1 MASVHSSKTLIGT
14 AVIIEVG
21 LQMWAGG
28 TFKHSYC
35 GLLLPVHT
43 HLSVSVT
50 LSFPDSLPTT
60 INSPGSVQFPFGESR
75 YYVCLPHG
83 SPFSKASVSSAV
95 FSSVSKY
102 CPFTPIL
109 WLHCCF
115 TVQSYHCLRA
125 EGKSCQS
132 TGCCA
137 LRKYW
142 QTACCT
148 WEILKSPGNRLLKT
162 RSLSHPSPYHRPS
175 GESLQVSCVTERM
188 KRKCH
193 PSKQGAEQN
202 KTKQTENKHT
212 VRRSNLVWKFFFKSY
227 LRWKFLAR
235 I

>member
-35 GLLLPVHT
+35 GLLLPVRS
-43 HLSVSVT
+43 HLCLCNTLFYRLSPNNNKPTRLCPVSLRWVKT
-50 LSFPDSLPTT
+50 LGVFTTWFSL
-60 INSPGSVQFPFGESR
+60 
-75 YYVCLPHG
+75 
-83 SPFSKASVSSAV
+83 SKASVSRAV
-95 FSSVSKY
+95 FSSVSEY

-175 GESLQVSCVTERM
+175 GESLQVRCMTERM

-212 VRRSNLVWKFFFKSY
+212 GRRSNLVWKFFFFLSY
-227 LRWKFLAR
+227 LRWKCLAR